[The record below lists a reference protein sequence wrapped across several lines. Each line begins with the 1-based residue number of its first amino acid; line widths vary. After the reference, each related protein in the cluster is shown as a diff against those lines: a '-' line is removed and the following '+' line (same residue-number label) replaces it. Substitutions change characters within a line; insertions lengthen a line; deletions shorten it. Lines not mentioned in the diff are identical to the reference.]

1 MGGGA
6 RALVFLL
13 AFVLLAGRVTP
24 DESLQT
30 KCIGEVQS
38 VKPCIAYGTGETGK
52 PDDKCCNVAKSVND
66 KNRVCLCYL
75 IQQVYEGNPLV
86 RAQKLQGPR
95 LLELPKY
102 CNFPNTSLS
111 DCIGLLKILPGTPE
125 NGIFN
130 GSVSMF
136 WAVCGAGIYPGGDG
150 FAIRARY
157 SYAFASAVLSAVA
170 LSVFSN

>member
-24 DESLQT
+24 DDSSQERCSS
-30 KCIGEVQS
+30 EVQNVGS
-38 VKPCIAYGTGETGK
+38 CTDYGTGKTELPG
-52 PDDKCCNVAKSVND
+52 DKCCNAAKSVND

-75 IQQVYEGNPLV
+75 IQEVYKENPGLKPL
-86 RAQKLQGPR
+86 KLQGPR
-95 LLELPKY
+95 LLQLPKS
-102 CNFPNTSLS
+102 CNFPNTSVS
-111 DCIGLLKILPGTPE
+111 DCIGTPILPRPLPRGG
-125 NGIFN
+125 N
-130 GSVSMF
+130 
-136 WAVCGAGIYPGGDG
+136 PGGDG